1 MRSRDGLLGLIL
13 THGLLLALLL
23 TLPACGNYES
33 ESQGA
38 GSTSRVLI
46 VGGGASHDFAR
57 WFDAADAATLSEA
70 GAQVVYTDVPSEI
83 LPALSDID
91 ALVLSNNQALPDPE
105 LRDGIFELVDRG
117 KGLVIGHAAAW
128 YNWEDWPEYN
138 RDLVGGGAN
147 GHRPYGEFEVRVTG
161 AEHPIMESVPSSFTI
176 EDELYYV
183 VPDTT
188 GAEMTV
194 LATAREPETDTT
206 YPVVW
211 TVDHGNGRIVVNTLG
226 HDGEAHQHPA
236 YRRILQN
243 SLRWAGRNV
252 P

>member
-13 THGLLLALLL
+13 AHGLLIA
-23 TLPACGNYES
+23 LPACGNDES

-38 GSTSRVLI
+38 GSASRVLI
-46 VGGGASHDFAR
+46 VGGGESHDFAT

-70 GAQVVYTDVPSEI
+70 GAQVTYTDAPSDI
-83 LPALSDID
+83 LPALSDVD
-91 ALVLSNNQALPDPE
+91 ALYLSNNQALPDPE
-105 LRDGIFELVDRG
+105 LRDAIFELVDAG
-117 KGLVIGHAAAW
+117 NGLVIGHAAAW

-147 GHRPYGEFEVRVTG
+147 GHRAYGDFEVRVT
-161 AEHPIMESVPSSFTI
+161 APEHPVMQGVPSSFTI

-183 VPDTT
+183 APDTA

-194 LATAREPETDTT
+194 LATAREPETGAV
-206 YPVVW
+206 YPIVW
-211 TVDHGNGRIVVNTLG
+211 TVDHGDGRIVVNTLG
-226 HDGEAHQHPA
+226 HDGAAHQHPA

-243 SLRWAGRNV
+243 SLRWTGRSV